1 MGKRREGAE
10 AEEEEE
16 EEETQTL
23 MIGEEYEAGDSGCYD
38 AQ

>member
-16 EEETQTL
+16 EETQTL
-23 MIGEEYEAGDSGCYD
+23 LIGEEYEAGDSGCYD